1 MNWQFVVQIG
11 NDDYF
16 SPPKEQGREQII
28 VQLQK
33 NLGEYSIQE
42 NIADIVKRF
51 HLSQSEIV
59 RDLLNIAIA
68 IYSADKMIKREE
80 AYDGWTRYI
89 TLYIPVSNKNLW
101 EHQKELL
108 LEAVRFLSG
117 DYWEIEFRGIVPM
130 NEKEKIQP
138 ELLREEGS
146 KQVVLLSGGLDSF
159 IGAIDTLEET
169 ENEVVFLSHYGAG
182 IIKSV
187 QDQVINYLK
196 DQYKERVIS
205 IQPYIQPP
213 KPQEPSQRSRS
224 ILFLG
229 LGIFVAHSLGR
240 KSKLHVCENG
250 FISLNVPI
258 SSKRIGSNST
268 RTTHPFFID
277 TVRKLL
283 ENLGIDVEIITA
295 YRYKT
300 KGEMLR
306 ETQNSKMLLDGLK
319 LTRSCSKSNLRWS
332 RYDPKGHCGIC
343 MPCIIRRS
351 ALRAAGMPEGD
362 YLYDITSDISN
373 LSTSQTDTIRALRI
387 FLERYKEKEGT
398 LIFDILSNGP
408 LPESAGI
415 IDEFE
420 SVFRRGL
427 KEINDLLGQKT

>member
-11 NDDYF
+11 NDDNF
-16 SPPKEQGREQII
+16 SPPKEKGREQII
-28 VQLQK
+28 VQFYK

-51 HLSQSEIV
+51 HLSQSEIA
-59 RDLLNIAIA
+59 RDLLSIAIA

-89 TLYIPVSNKNLW
+89 TLYIPVTNKTVW

-117 DYWEIEFRGIVPM
+117 DYWEIKFRDL
-130 NEKEKIQP
+130 EASSETETHQSALFKEAK
-138 ELLREEGS
+138 S
-146 KQVVLLSGGLDSF
+146 KQIVLLSGGLDSF
-159 IGAIDTLEET
+159 VGAINILEAT
-169 ENEVVFLSHYGAG
+169 EGEVIFLSHYGAG
-182 IIKSV
+182 IIKSI
-187 QDQVINYLK
+187 QDQVIEYLK
-196 DQYKERVIS
+196 DKYKDRVVS

-213 KPQEPSQRSRS
+213 EPQEPSQRSRS
-224 ILFLG
+224 ILFLA
-229 LGIFVAHSLGR
+229 LGIFVASSLGR

-258 SSKRIGSNST
+258 SPKRIGSNST

-277 TVRKLL
+277 TVQKLL
-283 ENLGIDVEIITA
+283 ENLGVDVEIITP
-295 YRYKT
+295 YSYKT

-306 ETQNSKMLLDGLK
+306 ETQNREMLLGGLE
-319 LTRSCSKSNLRWS
+319 LTRSCSKSNLRWLQ
-332 RYDPKGHCGIC
+332 YDPKGHCGIC

-351 ALRAAGMPEGD
+351 ALRAAGMPEGN
-362 YLYDITSDISN
+362 YLYDITVDISN
-373 LSTSQTDTIRALRI
+373 LSTAQRDTLRALNI
-387 FLERYKEKEGT
+387 FLERYKEKDGT

-408 LPESAGI
+408 LPESSGS

-420 SVFRRGL
+420 SVYRRGL
-427 KEINDLLGQKT
+427 NEIADLLGKK

>member
-1 MNWQFVVQIG
+1 MNWQFVIQIG
-11 NDDYF
+11 NDDNF
-16 SPPKEQGREQII
+16 SPPKEKGREQII
-28 VQLQK
+28 VQLHK

-51 HLSQSEIV
+51 HLSQSEIA

-89 TLYIPVSNKNLW
+89 TLYIPVTNKKVW

-117 DYWEIEFRGIVPM
+117 DYWEIEFREIDPM
-130 NEKEKIQP
+130 NETEEIQA
-138 ELLREEGS
+138 ELLREERS

-159 IGAIDTLEET
+159 IGAIDTLEES
-169 ENEVVFLSHYGAG
+169 NKEVIFLSHYGAG

-196 DQYKERVIS
+196 KQYKERVIS
-205 IQPYIQPP
+205 IQPYVQPP

-224 ILFLG
+224 ILFLS

-258 SSKRIGSNST
+258 SPKRIGSNST

-277 TVRKLL
+277 AVQKLL

-295 YRYKT
+295 YSYKT
-300 KGEMLR
+300 KWEMLK
-306 ETQNSKMLLDGLK
+306 ETLNRKILLDGLE
-319 LTRSCSKSNLRWS
+319 LTRSCPKSNLRWLK
-332 RYDPKGHCGIC
+332 YDPKGHCGIC

-351 ALRAAGMPEGD
+351 ALRSAGMPEGN
-362 YLYDITSDISN
+362 YLYDITSDTSK
-373 LSTSQTDTIRALRI
+373 LSSSQKDTLRALNI
-387 FLERYKEKEGT
+387 FLERYKEKNGT
-398 LIFDILSNGP
+398 LVFDILSNAP
-408 LPESAGI
+408 LPESSGI

-427 KEINDLLGQKT
+427 NEIADFLGKI